1 MDPVSCIALASGAY
15 KTLKAAISTGKDIQS
30 MGSTLATWGK
40 AVSDFSK
47 LEERSKNPPWWEK
60 TFKGSDE
67 ENAILIWNQR
77 RKLDEMRKTIKDE
90 ISFLYGPSAWEEVLR
105 IEAEQRRIRK
115 EAAYAKQEFI
125 DNIINWTA
133 GLAMAIIA
141 SGIFSFI
148 IYLIGV
154 SQGRW

>member
-30 MGSTLATWGK
+30 MGNTLATWGK
-40 AVSDFSK
+40 AVSDFGK
-47 LEERSKNPPWWEK
+47 LEERAKNPPWWEK

-67 ENAILIWNQR
+67 ENAILIWNQK
-77 RKLDEMRKTIKDE
+77 RKLEQMRKEMKDH
-90 ISFLYGPSAWEEVLR
+90 ISFVYGPSAWEEVLR

-125 DNIINWTA
+125 DNIINWTV
-133 GLAMAIIA
+133 GLFMAIIA
-141 SGIFSFI
+141 SGIFGFI

>member
-1 MDPVSCIALASGAY
+1 
-15 KTLKAAISTGKDIQS
+15 
-30 MGSTLATWGK
+30 MGGTLATWGK

-47 LEERSKNPPWWEK
+47 LEERAKNPPWWEK

-77 RKLDEMRKTIKDE
+77 RKLDEMRKSIKAE

-125 DNIINWTA
+125 DNIINWTV
-133 GLAMAIIA
+133 GLAIAILG
-141 SGIFSFI
+141 SGTLAFI
-148 IYLIGV
+148 IYLVGV

>member
-1 MDPVSCIALASGAY
+1 MDPISCIALATGAY
-15 KTLKAAISTGKDIQS
+15 KTLKAAISTGKELQD
-30 MGSTLATWGK
+30 MGQTLATWGK
-40 AVSDFSK
+40 AVSDFNK
-47 LEERSKNPPWWEK
+47 IEDRAKNPPWWEK
-60 TFKGSDE
+60 TFKGVDE

-77 RKLDEMRKTIKDE
+77 RKLDEMRKSIKDE
-90 ISFLYGPSAWEEVLR
+90 ISFLYGPKAWEEVLR

-133 GLAMAIIA
+133 GLFITIIA
-141 SGIFSFI
+141 GAVVSFI

-154 SQGRW
+154 SQGKW

>member
-1 MDPVSCIALASGAY
+1 
-15 KTLKAAISTGKDIQS
+15 
-30 MGSTLATWGK
+30 
-40 AVSDFSK
+40 
-47 LEERSKNPPWWEK
+47 
-60 TFKGSDE
+60 
-67 ENAILIWNQR
+67 
-77 RKLDEMRKTIKDE
+77 MRKSIKDE

-125 DNIINWTA
+125 DNVINWTA
-133 GLAMAIIA
+133 GLTIAIIGA
-141 SGIFSFI
+141 GIFSFI

>member
-30 MGSTLATWGK
+30 MGNTLATWGK

-77 RKLDEMRKTIKDE
+77 RKLDEMRKSIKDE
-90 ISFLYGPSAWEEVLR
+90 ISFLYGPSAWDEVLR

-141 SGIFSFI
+141 SGIFGFI

>member
-1 MDPVSCIALASGAY
+1 
-15 KTLKAAISTGKDIQS
+15 
-30 MGSTLATWGK
+30 
-40 AVSDFSK
+40 
-47 LEERSKNPPWWEK
+47 
-60 TFKGSDE
+60 
-67 ENAILIWNQR
+67 
-77 RKLDEMRKTIKDE
+77 MRKSIKDE

-125 DNIINWTA
+125 DNVINWTA
-133 GLAMAIIA
+133 GLAIAIIGA
-141 SGIFSFI
+141 GIFSFI

>member
-30 MGSTLATWGK
+30 MGNTLATWGK
-40 AVSDFSK
+40 AVSDFGK
-47 LEERSKNPPWWEK
+47 LEERAKNPPWWEK

-77 RKLDEMRKTIKDE
+77 RKLDEMRKSIKDE

-125 DNIINWTA
+125 DNIINWTV
-133 GLAMAIIA
+133 GLTIAIIGA
-141 SGIFSFI
+141 GVFSFI